1 MRIPIARKNFIK
13 KSIKILIAPLKNYW
27 LSYLLKIKGFEYFDY
42 NFTTSLLNIIIK
54 KHSLFISI
62 RLSLK
67 VLIFEQLNNK
77 KYNYFSIK
85 NKFI

>member
-13 KSIKILIAPLKNYW
+13 KSIQILIAPLKNYW
-27 LSYLLKIKGFEYFDY
+27 LSYWLKIKRFEYFVY
-42 NFTTSLLNIIIK
+42 NFTTSLLNIIIN

-62 RLSLK
+62 RLTLQ